1 MIQAIYRDHW
11 AAGGAAVKGGQKDV
25 EVIEAEKL
33 DLGMGGGTDVTPRK
47 DD

>member
-1 MIQAIYRDHW
+1 MPGS
-11 AAGGAAVKGGQKDV
+11 GGARGATVQGEEKDV
-25 EVIEAEKL
+25 GVIEAEKL